1 MEKKVIGSRE
11 RKRKIIITFFRTK
24 EKYPMYTRKAHT
36 DAEWRGKKNNIIMG
50 RGDCFSEASCTGSRT
65 LENSVDELAT
75 AAAWETER
83 EREERKI
90 NKKWSSSGD
99 FTCDRNRKMKNEKI
113 EKKKILELKVVA
125 GRKETAAGMAATISL
140 FTFSV
145 HCKCLY
151 LGFNIH
157 THTHTRQPT
166 K

>member
-1 MEKKVIGSRE
+1 MIVLARRAAPAAGRWRTPSMNWRQQQHE
-11 RKRKIIITFFRTK
+11 RQR
-24 EKYPMYTRKAHT
+24 
-36 DAEWRGKKNNIIMG
+36 
-50 RGDCFSEASCTGSRT
+50 
-65 LENSVDELAT
+65 
-75 AAAWETER
+75 ER